1 MAEIA
6 LTPIFLKSYQFQDDD
21 GSPLAGGKIYSYIA
35 GLTTP
40 LTLAVD
46 AQGVTAASN
55 PYVLDAN
62 GRCADTLFLRNS
74 SAYKLILTTADG
86 PASPTPIPI
95 SGVTLATDDGISNPG
110 ALGLSNFS
118 ALIMT
123 GQAADV
129 TDSFIITDEN
139 YISTLSDPSPNPC
152 TIYLPSAASDDAKFP
167 KTIVAK
173 GQTIPTQVVCEGS
186 DTFAGQIGGLLNL
199 PVGTAPMFTG
209 CTIVSDGVS
218 TWNFTAYWEG

>member
-1 MAEIA
+1 MAEIP
-6 LTPIFLKSYQFQDDD
+6 LSPLFLKLFQFHTDD
-21 GSPLAGGKIYSYIA
+21 GAPAAGYKIYSYIA
-35 GLTTP
+35 GGTTP
-40 LTLAVD
+40 TTLFTD
-46 AQGVTAASN
+46 SDGDTPASN
-55 PYVLDAN
+55 PYVLNAD
-62 GRCADTLFLRNS
+62 GRTDDTLYLPNS
-74 SAYKLILTTADG
+74 VGVKLIFTTEDG
-86 PASPTPIPI
+86 PATPLPIPI
-95 SGVTLATDDGISNPG
+95 SGVTISTDDNVENPG
-110 ALGLSNFS
+110 AVAFATFGLK
-118 ALIMT
+118 IMD
-123 GQAADV
+123 GAAIDV
-129 TDSFIITDEN
+129 TDSFAITDEN

-152 TIYLPSAASDDAKFP
+152 TIFLPSAASENATFP